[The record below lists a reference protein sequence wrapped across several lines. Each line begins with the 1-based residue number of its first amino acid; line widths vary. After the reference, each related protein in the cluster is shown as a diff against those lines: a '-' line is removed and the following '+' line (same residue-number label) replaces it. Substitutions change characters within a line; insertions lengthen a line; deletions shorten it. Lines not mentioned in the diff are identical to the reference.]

1 MGRGKERDGLSPAEA
16 FRKQQRKKE
25 LEKNRRQREAAREV
39 KALQHA
45 DTASVRAEL
54 VRLQQL
60 DRTGQ
65 LDNAHRGVVNR
76 VAELYQKKLIESP
89 NGAAAGAASSAPAP
103 KKMRPA
109 GPPAPAPAPR
119 PTVTTPSPVAPT
131 PTAATAPAAPT
142 GPTEIVLGTGG
153 LMPTSLRVRRNVKKC
168 AAPAPQAPAPPPPAP
183 QTEKAPSEATDEM
196 ARFEEE
202 MKQLGAL

>member
-16 FRKQQRKKE
+16 YRKQQRKKE

-76 VAELYQKKLIESP
+76 VAELYQKRLIESP
-89 NGAAAGAASSAPAP
+89 ADAAATASTAPAP
-103 KKMRPA
+103 KRM
-109 GPPAPAPAPR
+109 R
-119 PTVTTPSPVAPT
+119 PTVPAGARPPAAAAPPPVPKPSPVVPS
-131 PTAATAPAAPT
+131 TAAAPAAPAAPT

-153 LMPTSLRVRRNVKKC
+153 LMPTSLRVRRTVKKC
-168 AAPAPQAPAPPPPAP
+168 PAPAPQPPAP
-183 QTEKAPSEATDEM
+183 QPQTGPTVTDEM

>member
-16 FRKQQRKKE
+16 YRKQQRKKE

-76 VAELYQKKLIESP
+76 VAELYQKRLIESP
-89 NGAAAGAASSAPAP
+89 AGAAGASSAPAP
-103 KKMRPA
+103 KRMR
-109 GPPAPAPAPR
+109 
-119 PTVTTPSPVAPT
+119 PVAP
-131 PTAATAPAAPT
+131 PPPAQQKQQQQQPPVPKPSSPAAPTAPAAPAPT

-153 LMPTSLRVRRNVKKC
+153 LMPTSLRVRRTIKKC
-168 AAPAPQAPAPPPPAP
+168 PAPPAP
-183 QTEKAPSEATDEM
+183 QPPAPQPPSNSSAADEM